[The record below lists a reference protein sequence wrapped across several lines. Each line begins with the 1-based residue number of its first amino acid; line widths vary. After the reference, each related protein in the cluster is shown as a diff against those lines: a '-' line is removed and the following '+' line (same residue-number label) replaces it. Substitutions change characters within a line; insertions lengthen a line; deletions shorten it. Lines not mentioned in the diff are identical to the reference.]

1 MKRTTLILL
10 IATFAYFFGAQAQE
24 STKLDSLQFLLNE
37 ANHKDS
43 IDYLMLI
50 GEEHFLAENY
60 STSLDYFF
68 TSLKLAEAIHH
79 INGSANAANSIG
91 RVYYNMEN
99 FEQGLKYFNM
109 ALKYF
114 QLNDDEQG
122 EGGAYNNIALIYYE
136 IDSINLAIEYYKLA
150 LEIKE
155 KEGDKLDIAAIHHNM
170 GLVYISQKSLMKLF
184 KALLHPE
191 KYLLSLVMIGM
202 PQILQII

>member
-1 MKRTTLILL
+1 MKRTTLIFL
-10 IATFAYFFGAQAQE
+10 ITTLACIFGAQAQE
-24 STKLDSLQFLLNE
+24 NTRLDSLQTLLNG

-68 TSLKLAEAIHH
+68 TSLKHAEAIDH

-99 FEQGLKYFNM
+99 FEQGLEYFNM

-114 QLNDDEQG
+114 KSNDDEQG
-122 EGGAYNNIALIYYE
+122 EGGACGIVPRRAY
-136 IDSINLAIEYYKLA
+136 LA
-150 LEIKE
+150 
-155 KEGDKLDIAAIHHNM
+155 N
-170 GLVYISQKSLMKLF
+170 VSQ
-184 KALLHPE
+184 
-191 KYLLSLVMIGM
+191 
-202 PQILQII
+202 PQRRQRAVSGQ